1 YTEVVEQ
8 PWFRYPHVV
17 HVPIPVAQ
25 VNQSMF
31 GRHLLPE
38 DDIYVKHDWTD
49 EEREYLPCMNLTCVC
64 PYYKGKVS
72 GGNCVLP
79 NGKLLKKA
87 VRKEARMLSNSERNQ
102 IAVAFNKMKNS
113 GIYDKFGFV
122 HKYSG
127 LHEGPGFFTWHREY
141 LKRFE
146 LAFRRFLPL
155 GSNIGLPYWDSS
167 LESELPDPRDSML
180 FSSLF
185 MGATNST
192 GYIVDGP
199 YSNWKIMEGTRHV
212 LRFVPDMSNGELL
225 NNARIDFVLQQER
238 IEQVLAAVMPLETCK
253 ILIPDGRLLSYS
265 HDYVHF
271 FINGDMKETY
281 SSTSEPIFFFHHT
294 MVDYIWEIWRQL
306 HQTRDQRET
315 DYPPPLPDCY
325 PETHFG
331 NASLKDLE
339 PYTNKDVLSN
349 HYTDYMYEYDKW
361 PRCSKS
367 NPNCGSRYLFCHL
380 VNSVPL
386 CIAKIQPGGNCEG
399 FEEASICYEGRC
411 EQGRC

>member
-1 YTEVVEQ
+1 MLPANFLVVWISLAGGLAYKLSQTSKLNGHLYTEVVEQ

-17 HVPIPVAQ
+17 HVP
-25 VNQSMF
+25 
-31 GRHLLPE
+31 
-38 DDIYVKHDWTD
+38 HDWTD

-102 IAVAFNKMKNS
+102 IA
-113 GIYDKFGFV
+113 
-122 HKYSG
+122 
-127 LHEGPGFFTWHREY
+127 
-141 LKRFE
+141 
-146 LAFRRFLPL
+146 
-155 GSNIGLPYWDSS
+155 
-167 LESELPDPRDSML
+167 SELPDPRDSML

-238 IEQVLAAVMPLETCK
+238 IEQVLAAVMPLE
-253 ILIPDGRLLSYS
+253 
-265 HDYVHF
+265 
-271 FINGDMKETY
+271 
-281 SSTSEPIFFFHHT
+281 
-294 MVDYIWEIWRQL
+294 
-306 HQTRDQRET
+306 TRDQRET

-411 EQGRC
+411 EQGRCIIVYDNDESLRGEQLM